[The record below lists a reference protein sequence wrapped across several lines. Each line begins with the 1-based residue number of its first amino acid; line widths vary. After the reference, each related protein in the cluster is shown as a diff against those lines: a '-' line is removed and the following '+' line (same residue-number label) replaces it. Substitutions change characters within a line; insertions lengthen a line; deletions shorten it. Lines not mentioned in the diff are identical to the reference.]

1 MIHYSNAVRNA
12 RCAAIAGAIDAG
24 TGPNASLTIY
34 TGPRAASVNAP
45 ITSQIAIVEL
55 PFPVPS
61 AVSVS
66 GGILTLAPLP
76 ETMATG
82 NGEPSW
88 ARITDR
94 DGNAVADLDVG
105 PPDSTAD
112 VILPAG
118 QIYRGALIA
127 ITGATI
133 TEP

>member
-1 MIHYSNAVRNA
+1 MIHYSNAVRTA
-12 RCAAIAGAIDAG
+12 RVAAIAAAIDAG

-34 TGPRAASVNAP
+34 TGPRPDSVAAAISTQA
-45 ITSQIAIVEL
+45 AIVVL

-61 AVSVS
+61 AASMT

-82 NGEPSW
+82 DGSPVW

-94 DGNAVADLDVG
+94 DGHSVADLDVG
-105 PPDSTAD
+105 PPDSGAD
-112 VILPAG
+112 IILPADN
-118 QIYRGALIA
+118 IYRGATIA